1 MELKN
6 FVDFAYSLV
15 NMDEVKDGIFK
26 IPKEIIYELDIDTHR
41 RIHKEIKENKDS
53 KDVVDLDGDFT
64 IQVFN
69 ITFNFKQPVEDVKP
83 NQ

>member
-26 IPKEIIYELDIDTHR
+26 LPKEIVYNLDKSNHTKIHR
-41 RIHKEIKENKDS
+41 EIKKEKESENIDNLEQEFI
-53 KDVVDLDGDFT
+53 VDIFDIVFRFSLD
-64 IQVFN
+64 
-69 ITFNFKQPVEDVKP
+69 ED
-83 NQ
+83 